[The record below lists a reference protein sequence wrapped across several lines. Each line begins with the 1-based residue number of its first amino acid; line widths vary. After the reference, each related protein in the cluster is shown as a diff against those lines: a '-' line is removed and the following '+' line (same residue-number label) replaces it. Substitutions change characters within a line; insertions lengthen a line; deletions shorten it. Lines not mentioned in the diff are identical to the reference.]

1 MQEGSTCFLFLHIL
15 TEPQLAKLLSLE
27 NVALQLL
34 SYFHMI
40 VLEANQVMVWYLLSN
55 GGYIL

>member
-1 MQEGSTCFLFLHIL
+1 MQEGSACFLFLHIL
-15 TEPQLAKLLSLE
+15 TKPQLAKLLSLE